1 VQNGHHGL
9 GKVPLVRI
17 HRVHKTICVP
27 LSPHGSMFVESFL
40 SGLVAYHAGAVSLPQ
55 ADVIFGQ
62 LACNLNY
69 IIFVYMGSN

>member
-17 HRVHKTICVP
+17 HRVHKAICVP
-27 LSPHGSMFVESFL
+27 LSPHWLMFVESFL
-40 SGLVAYHAGAVSLPQ
+40 SGPVACHASAVSLPQ
-55 ADVIFGQ
+55 VDVIFGQ
-62 LACNLNY
+62 LACNLNG